1 MLATQ
6 CLYFKEVALYD
17 FFTRSSFR
25 LGNGFIF
32 LHLPSVS
39 ENMSLVRCLQ
49 IANANEAIQQMKE
62 MGVDPIGVKLMGGK
76 ALHFN
81 LKIEGIEPRKA
92 NLLKQEM
99 LSLGGDVAVDGRGFD
114 CSAEQ
119 TDAFLMGTQKQLE
132 GLILK
137 LEQFPDLQTLAHSI
151 RETLKNFSKTHY
163 SIRCRNKTLELG
175 KQTLLMGILNVTPD
189 SFSDGGL
196 FLDKEKAIS
205 QGLRMAEEGADIIDV
220 GGESTRPGSKP
231 LELGEEL
238 RRVIPVIESLAKG
251 IDVPIS
257 IDTYKS
263 AVAERAIEA
272 GAQIINDISGL
283 HFDPNLA
290 NVSAKEDTPLI
301 LMHIRG
307 TPETMQKNV
316 YYDSLFSEIL
326 RYLRDSIQMA
336 ESAGVDPQQI
346 LIDPGIGFGKTVD
359 HNLMIIKN
367 LHEFRVLGKP
377 ILLGTSRKT
386 FIGKILKEDA
396 RGRLEGTISSIAIG
410 VVNGAHI
417 IRSHDVLESKKAIR
431 IADAVR
437 LV

>member
-1 MLATQ
+1 
-6 CLYFKEVALYD
+6 
-17 FFTRSSFR
+17 
-25 LGNGFIF
+25 
-32 LHLPSVS
+32 
-39 ENMSLVRCLQ
+39 MSLVRCLQ

-62 MGVDPIGVKLMGGK
+62 MGVDPIGVKLMDGK
-76 ALHFN
+76 TLHFN
-81 LKIEGIEPRKA
+81 LKLEGIEPRKA

-99 LSLGGDVAVDGRGFD
+99 LSLGGDVAVDERGFD

-119 TDAFLMGTQKQLE
+119 TNALLIGTKKQLDQ
-132 GLILK
+132 LILK
-137 LEQFPDLQTLAHSI
+137 LEQYPDLQTLAHSI
-151 RETLKNFSKTHY
+151 QQTLKNFSKTHY
-163 SIRCRNKTLELG
+163 TIRCRKQTLVLG
-175 KQTLLMGILNVTPD
+175 KRTLLMGILNVTPD

-196 FLDKEKAIS
+196 FFDTENAIYH
-205 QGLRMAEEGADIIDV
+205 GLRMVEEGADIIDV

-231 LELGEEL
+231 LELEEEL
-238 RRVIPVIESLAKG
+238 RRVIPVIESLAKK

-263 AVAERAIEA
+263 AAAKRAIEA
-272 GAQIINDISGL
+272 GAEIINDISGL
-283 HFDPNLA
+283 HFDRTLA
-290 NVSAKEDTPLI
+290 DVSAKEDTPLI

-316 YYDSLFSEIL
+316 HYDSLFSEIL

-346 LIDPGIGFGKTVD
+346 IIDPGIGFGKTVD
-359 HNLMIIKN
+359 DNLMIIKN

-386 FIGKILKEDA
+386 FIGKILKEGLG
-396 RGRLEGTISSIAIG
+396 GRLEGTISSIAIG
-410 VVNGAHI
+410 VLNGAHI
-417 IRSHDVLESKKAIR
+417 IRSHDILETKKAIS

-437 LV
+437 LAGTKASGS